1 MNVNAVRVR
10 VRSYA
15 RLTSGIRIQ
24 YEVLLV
30 TLVSVLLCVY
40 VKVRTARQ
48 C

>member
-1 MNVNAVRVR
+1 MNE
-10 VRSYA
+10 RSA
-15 RLTSGIRIQ
+15 RAQLRATRGIRFQ

>member
-1 MNVNAVRVR
+1 MNE
-10 VRSYA
+10 RSA
-15 RLTSGIRIQ
+15 RAQLRATRGIRIQ

-40 VKVRTARQ
+40 VKMRTARQ